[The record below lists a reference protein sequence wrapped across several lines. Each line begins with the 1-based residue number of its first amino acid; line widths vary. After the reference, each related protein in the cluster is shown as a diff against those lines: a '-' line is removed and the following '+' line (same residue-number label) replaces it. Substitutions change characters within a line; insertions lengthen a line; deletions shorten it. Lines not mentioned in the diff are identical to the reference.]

1 MMQERLR
8 KLIREANSGK
18 TSRDMDYRYATLISM
33 GEDILAGKIHLTE
46 KELIKYLDEYDNYVW
61 DTEYYGGY
69 DFNISQ
75 KLHGLGLKIFEK
87 YNLYKYIEVYHNI
100 FGEYSYSSE
109 DQKVKDE
116 YEEFLKI
123 YYAWRDAGRPE
134 GEYIRWRNVKGR

>member
-87 YNLYKYIEVYHNI
+87 FNLYKYIEVYCDI
-100 FGEYSYSSE
+100 FYGYSYSSE

-123 YYAWRDAGRPE
+123 YREWVKKGSPE
-134 GEYIRWRNVKGR
+134 GEYVRWKNTRK